1 MYSKTNRA
9 PNISF
14 RTLTRIEKNTT
25 ILSNRSKILQKR
37 NKHSD
42 YHIMIKI
49 LLHYNNSIGSGKN
62 IKKSSKAQKKK
73 KNFLSY

>member
-1 MYSKTNRA
+1 MIFLYSQKRIGNFF
-9 PNISF
+9 NIYF
-14 RTLTRIEKNTT
+14 YTRIEKNTT

-49 LLHYNNSIGSGKN
+49 LLHYNNSIVNGKN
-62 IKKSSKAQKKK
+62 II
-73 KNFLSY
+73 

>member
-1 MYSKTNRA
+1 MWLDFFCLEEFFLKYYNFYLDSHVRD
-9 PNISF
+9 
-14 RTLTRIEKNTT
+14 TRIEKNTT

-49 LLHYNNSIGSGKN
+49 LLHYNNSIVSGKN
-62 IKKSSKAQKKK
+62 II
-73 KNFLSY
+73 